1 MLLIMHY
8 LVSTHWDVYKS
19 LETTIWNV
27 LKIVFD
33 LVINNNKYLSHVVN
47 NVIFSFNEQGCL

>member
-8 LVSTHWDVYKS
+8 LVSTYWDVYKS

-47 NVIFSFNEQGCL
+47 NVIYIFNALGYL